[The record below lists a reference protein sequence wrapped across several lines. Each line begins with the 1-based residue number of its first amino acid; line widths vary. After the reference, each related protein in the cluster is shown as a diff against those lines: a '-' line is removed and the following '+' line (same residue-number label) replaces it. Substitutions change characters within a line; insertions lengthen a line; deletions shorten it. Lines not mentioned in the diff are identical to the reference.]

1 MAMNI
6 PTRSTL
12 MNMLLCCACM
22 LGTAHAQSAVPLQTE
37 QAKQPPPQAPQA
49 IPSPADA
56 QKNGSSQA
64 PQTNPLP
71 ADAQKNGASQTPQPD
86 PELRIGNGDLLTV
99 KVYGAPEFD
108 NDVRVSST
116 GEISLPMIGNL
127 RVAGLSIQDAQ
138 SLVREKLVAGG
149 FFSDPQVSVFA
160 KEYSTQGVSV
170 LGEVQKPGVYPLLG
184 SRTLFDAISTAGG
197 VTERAG
203 NIVSIT
209 HRDHPD
215 SPETVT
221 FSKHAASDP
230 KHGATRIFPG
240 DTVVVSRAGLV
251 YVVGDVKLP
260 SGIIMDKTDM
270 TVLQAL
276 AMAQGANPTA
286 SLGSAR
292 LIRTSND
299 TRHEIPLDLKKIL
312 TAKAPDP
319 KLQENDILFVPM
331 NVGKVAAKNSLDAIV
346 RLATAVIIH
355 Y

>member
-1 MAMNI
+1 
-6 PTRSTL
+6 
-12 MNMLLCCACM
+12 
-22 LGTAHAQSAVPLQTE
+22 
-37 QAKQPPPQAPQA
+37 
-49 IPSPADA
+49 
-56 QKNGSSQA
+56 
-64 PQTNPLP
+64 
-71 ADAQKNGASQTPQPD
+71 
-86 PELRIGNGDLLTV
+86 
-99 KVYGAPEFD
+99 
-108 NDVRVSST
+108 
-116 GEISLPMIGNL
+116 MIGNL
-127 RVAGLSIQDAQ
+127 RVAGLSIQAAQ

-209 HRDHPD
+209 HRDRPD

-230 KHGATRIFPG
+230 KYGATRIFPG

-292 LIRTSND
+292 LIRTSSD

-319 KLQENDILFVPM
+319 RLQENDVIFVPM
-331 NVGKVAAKNSLDAIV
+331 SVGKAAAKTTVDAIL
-346 RLATAVIIH
+346 RLATATIIH

>member
-1 MAMNI
+1 MELKI
-6 PTRSTL
+6 PTRSL
-12 MNMLLCCACM
+12 IKLSLCCACM
-22 LGTAHAQSAVPLQTE
+22 LGTALAQTVPLPQTE
-37 QAKQPPPQAPQA
+37 PSKPPQPAPAQTK
-49 IPSPADA
+49 PATSDA
-56 QKNGSSQA
+56 QKDG
-64 PQTNPLP
+64 
-71 ADAQKNGASQTPQPD
+71 AQPSVQPD

-116 GEISLPMIGNL
+116 GEISLPLIGNL
-127 RVAGLSIQDAQ
+127 KVAGLSILDAQ
-138 SLVREKLVAGG
+138 ALIRNKLVAGAY
-149 FFSDPQVSVFA
+149 FHDPQVSVFA

-184 SRTLFDAISTAGG
+184 SRTLYDAISTAGG

-203 NIVSIT
+203 SVVSIT

-215 SPETVT
+215 SPETVN
-221 FSKHAASDP
+221 FLKHASNDP
-230 KHGATRIFPG
+230 KSGATRIFPG
-240 DTVVVSRAGLV
+240 DTVVVSRAGVV

-260 SGIIMDKTDM
+260 SGIILDKANM

-286 SLGSAR
+286 SLSSAR
-292 LIRTSND
+292 LIRTSNE
-299 TRHEIPLDLKKIL
+299 TRHEIPLDLKRIL
-312 TAKAPDP
+312 AAKAPDP
-319 KLQENDILFVPM
+319 RVQEDDIIFVPM